1 MIRLLYKVSAS
12 LHCMPTDTC
21 YCASQSWTA
30 WRKEKTRSRTGFF
43 VFLQNL
49 QAHETFLSLKKMKLS
64 FGKKVTNLLF
74 QTMLQEPKK
83 KEQWFLSFGILTN
96 QTNPLEHSFNSSTTC
111 DAEVGATYAPRGPP
125 RHLGCQGGRQQ
136 LWRLVVRSS
145 KGHDHP
151 RSLFLELVCPWI
163 IFEEKSQIV
172 TKKGDIYCARSDLL
186 HGGEIRD
193 TFFHGSTAYTFP
205 CYTVHCRDTFFLV
218 THTNTAIARCPA

>member
-1 MIRLLYKVSAS
+1 M
-12 LHCMPTDTC
+12 
-21 YCASQSWTA
+21 
-30 WRKEKTRSRTGFF
+30 
-43 VFLQNL
+43 
-49 QAHETFLSLKKMKLS
+49 
-64 FGKKVTNLLF
+64 
-74 QTMLQEPKK
+74 
-83 KEQWFLSFGILTN
+83 N
-96 QTNPLEHSFNSSTTC
+96 QTNPLEQSFNSSTTS

-125 RHLGCQGGRQQ
+125 RHLSCQGGRQQ

-145 KGHDHP
+145 KCHDHP

-205 CYTVHCRDTFFLV
+205 CYTVHCRDVLQCE
-218 THTNTAIARCPA
+218 TNDERSSLFPSRERNACVSLSSDAHKHGY